1 MRQAIA
7 PGMVLNLHGRILA
20 ADVARKQRELFMGS
34 TSGTKLRRNE
44 KTSARRR
51 WSEYLESLLTNRS
64 GVAGKGVVVR
74 KPTIDGD
81 RGRTIEPGKE
91 GKFLQ
96 VISETV
102 GAL

>member
-74 KPTIDGD
+74 KPAIDGD